1 VLLVQLAVLTVR
13 GLLRGTIAQVFAFLG
28 LCAGA
33 WVMVA
38 AGGWLGQHW
47 QGARPVAVFFTLRWL
62 VAVLAGLAVAAVFQ
76 WCGELAAKAAHDGP
90 LGWVD
95 RVVGGAIGA
104 ATGLVLAALVTLA
117 MLQGPVLAAIGRVA
131 EHGLAT
137 RPLVHG
143 GVVVSKAGGPWVPG
157 AAWLHGRFVSAARR
171 LDGGPAPARAATG
184 R

>member
-1 VLLVQLAVLTVR
+1 MLLVQLAVLTVR

-38 AGGWLGQHW
+38 AGGWIGQHW

-76 WCGELAAKAAHDGP
+76 WWGELAAKAAHDGP
-90 LGWVD
+90 FGWVD

-117 MLQGPVLAAIGRVA
+117 LLQGPSFAPTGGIASRSVSS
-131 EHGLAT
+131 
-137 RPLVHG
+137 RPLV
-143 GVVVSKAGGPWVPG
+143 AGGITVTKLIRGRVPSG
-157 AAWLHGRFVSAARR
+157 TWLHKQFMGASRVLNGAPIRVSA
-171 LDGGPAPARAATG
+171 G
-184 R
+184 RH